1 VAEPTAAS
9 AAEPVSTD
17 GSTMTMV
24 EHLEELRRRLMVVIA
39 AIAIG
44 AVLGFVIS
52 EPVLE
57 LLRRPLPDE
66 FDTLFFTSP
75 AGAFFARLKIAGFIG
90 VALAMPVI
98 LYEVWRFVTPG
109 LLPRE
114 RRLVWPF
121 LLVAMFLF
129 ALGVLIGYL
138 VLPYA
143 LNFLFGFA
151 GEGIEPLPTIEE
163 YIGFVTTLLLVF
175 GLMLQFPVVL
185 FVLARLGIVT
195 PKWLASRRRWAILII
210 AIVSAVTTPGGDPLS
225 MVVLALLMYGLFEAT
240 LVVVRVMQRGDRAR
254 AQAADSA
261 PNDAGDTTS
270 RDTPTDAGA

>member
-1 VAEPTAAS
+1 M
-9 AAEPVSTD
+9 STD
-17 GSTMTMV
+17 GSAMTMV

-39 AIAIG
+39 AIAIA
-44 AVLGFVIS
+44 AVVGFLVS
-52 EPVLE
+52 EPVLD
-57 LLRRPLPDE
+57 LLRQPLPDE

-75 AGAFFARLKIAGFIG
+75 AGAFVARLKIAGFIG

-98 LYEVWRFVTPG
+98 LFEVWRFVTPG
-109 LLPRE
+109 LLPGE

-121 LLVAMFLF
+121 LIVAMILF
-129 ALGVLIGYL
+129 ALGVVVGYL

-143 LNFLFGFA
+143 LSFLFGFA

-195 PKWLASRRRWAILII
+195 PAWLASRRRWAILII
-210 AIVSAVTTPGGDPLS
+210 AIVSALATPGGDPFS
-225 MVVLALLMYGLFEAT
+225 MVILALFMYGLFEAT
-240 LVVVRVMQRGDRAR
+240 LVVVRTIRPRDR
-254 AQAADSA
+254 S
-261 PNDAGDTTS
+261 
-270 RDTPTDAGA
+270 TPTDGDG